1 MKLFAAFLFAVATTA
16 MVTPRLKTLAFSGTL
31 LQTAFAL
38 GLPECRGFKT
48 AQNGS
53 VLEVTLHNPDSAT
66 NLRGVDFQHG
76 MADIVRRLRNDTKT
90 KVIVFKS
97 NIPQFFCAHLDL
109 LIPSIESV
117 GLKFARLMFDISD
130 LPQVTIGAVEG
141 RACGTGKEFLM
152 ALDMCFALKSESLF
166 GQIEVGTGLIPSGG
180 GSQHLPRLVGRRL
193 AAEYLLSGY
202 DINAK
207 KAERID
213 WINRLFARL
222 RRCMTMLTGLPR
234 VCVSFPGG
242 NDCHKEGGKHCDS
255 PVFGGSAARCCVFHR
270 SLE

>member
-1 MKLFAAFLFAVATTA
+1 

-109 LIPSIESV
+109 LIPSI
-117 GLKFARLMFDISD
+117 
-130 LPQVTIGAVEG
+130 
-141 RACGTGKEFLM
+141 GK
-152 ALDMCFALKSESLF
+152 K
-166 GQIEVGTGLIPSGG
+166 Q
-180 GSQHLPRLVGRRL
+180 
-193 AAEYLLSGY
+193 AA
-202 DINAK
+202 NTAT
-207 KAERID
+207 R
-213 WINRLFARL
+213 
-222 RRCMTMLTGLPR
+222 P
-234 VCVSFPGG
+234 
-242 NDCHKEGGKHCDS
+242 
-255 PVFGGSAARCCVFHR
+255 
-270 SLE
+270 SLEDLLRDAASFTARSSDPAVPPLIGKALAVTNNLTFGDVELNLGLEFHPSSMWNQICV